1 MTTQQPSNPTTATT
15 ANPSPPTSTT
25 DSEMSLRATTLIT
38 NLSAVTARI
47 AAASAKAPQTQPQRP
62 RHPVRLLAVSKI
74 KPASDVQI
82 IHEHNPALHF
92 GENYFQ
98 ELLEKSRALKALSPE
113 VRWHFIGGLQ
123 SNKCVSL
130 ARDVPGLFAV
140 ESVDTEKKAN
150 LLNRGWGERLAAA
163 AAAATGGDAD
173 AENRLRVYVQVNT
186 SGEANK
192 SGVEPAEATRL
203 CRHIRE
209 NCPRLKLVGLMTI
222 GALARSQA
230 TTLENENEDFLCL
243 RETRDRVEKEL
254 GLSGG
259 DGEGLEL
266 SMGMTQDYEGAIKM
280 GSDQVRVGAE
290 IFGPRPP
297 KLEAKVVGRE
307 QS

>member
-1 MTTQQPSNPTTATT
+1 MTTQQPTHPPTATT
-15 ANPSPPTSTT
+15 NPSPPTSTNE
-25 DSEMSLRATTLIT
+25 SEMSLRATTLIT

-47 AAASAKAPQTQPQRP
+47 AAASAKAPQQQNRP
-62 RHPVRLLAVSKI
+62 KRPVRLLAVSKI

-82 IHEHNPALHF
+82 LHEHNPTLHF

-98 ELLEKSRALKALSPE
+98 ELLEKSKALSPE

-163 AAAATGGDAD
+163 GNADD

-186 SGEANK
+186 SGESNK
-192 SGVEPAEATRL
+192 SGVEPAEAARL
-203 CRHIRE
+203 CRHIRD

-243 RETRDRVEKEL
+243 RETRDKIEQEL

-259 DGEGLEL
+259 DGEGERLEL
-266 SMGMTQDYEGAIKM
+266 SMGMTQDYEGAIAM

-290 IFGPRPP
+290 IFGSRPP
-297 KLEAKVVGRE
+297 KLEAKIVNDGTRVNE
-307 QS
+307 